1 MKRIAVHIHH
11 SSCPEPLIRHLDAL
25 VQLKWLGL
33 EMKWFEYICG
43 CTQSYLEDGSYGI
56 YLSDLRAFCTAEEI
70 EVEVI
75 SGLTQQEARR
85 IAIAN
90 CELSGLSPSSEI
102 FVIIDQV
109 NGGELTTEEAIN
121 VLIKKCF

>member
-33 EMKWFEYICG
+33 EVKWLEYICG
-43 CTQSYLEDGSYGI
+43 CAQSYLEDGSYGI
-56 YLSDLRAFCTAEEI
+56 YLSDLKSFCAEQEI
-70 EVEVI
+70 EVTVI
-75 SGLTQQEARR
+75 SGLNQQEARR

-90 CELSGLSPSSEI
+90 CELSGLSPSPEI
-102 FVIIDQV
+102 FTIVDQV
-109 NGGELTTEEAIN
+109 GAGKLTTEAAIN
-121 VLIKKCF
+121 NLLKK